1 MTESEARADL
11 RRFLAVM
18 ACGLLAGAI
27 FPWVANR
34 GLVFVAGTFW
44 INMVFGMAFNLL
56 FRTSGILSFGQA
68 MFYAAGA
75 YLLAVL
81 SLKLPSMPFL
91 VSLALAGAA
100 GAALAA
106 VVGVVALRRTE
117 GVYFSVLTLA
127 FAELI
132 HIVITKT
139 TLLGRNDG
147 LTGIG
152 RPVIEAG
159 PLRLDL
165 SVGDSFYY
173 FVMVVCALLVAVLWV
188 VTRGAFGR
196 AMAAIRQDP
205 QRAAF
210 LGMPVQ
216 RYRLVAFAISGAVTA
231 IAGALVAPWLQLVTP
246 EVARW
251 SNSTNPILYTLL
263 GGSGF
268 FWGPAVGAAILS
280 AVFYATR
287 TLAGIADLVTG
298 GMLLAV
304 VLALPG
310 GVLGLLARLRGER
323 VPGRGAQGGGH
334 G

>member
-1 MTESEARADL
+1 MTASESRTDL
-11 RRFLAVM
+11 RRFLLVL
-18 ACGLLAGAI
+18 ACGLVAGAL
-27 FPWVANR
+27 FPSVANR
-34 GLVFVAGTFW
+34 GLVFVAGMFW
-44 INMVFGMAFNLL
+44 INVVFGMAFNLL

-75 YLLAVL
+75 YLLALVI
-81 SLKLPSMPFL
+81 LKMPSMPFL
-91 VSLALAGAA
+91 LGLVVAGVVGAVL
-100 GAALAA
+100 AAL
-106 VVGVVALRRTE
+106 VGVVALRRTE

-147 LTGIG
+147 LTGLT

-165 SVGDSFYY
+165 AAGDAYYY
-173 FVMVVCALLVAVLWV
+173 FVMVACSLLIAVLWV
-188 VTRGAFGR
+188 VTRGPFGR
-196 AMAAIRQDP
+196 AMSAIRQDP
-205 QRAAF
+205 QRADF

-216 RYRLVAFAISGAVTA
+216 RYRLIAFAISGAVTA
-231 IAGALVAPWLQLVTP
+231 VAGALSAPWLQLVTP

-280 AVFYATR
+280 AVFYLTR
-287 TLAGIADLVTG
+287 TLVGIADLVTG
-298 GMLLAV
+298 GMLLVV

-310 GVLGLLARLRGER
+310 GVLGLLSRLRGEPAPR
-323 VPGRGAQGGGH
+323 KSSGGGH